1 MTVSAAPATIAY
13 GAQDTLSV
21 TGLPG
26 GATGTVTFTSGSTTL
41 CVATLP
47 ATSCPTSVTLPP
59 GTYNVT
65 ATYSGDG
72 NYNSTTAT
80 TLFTV
85 TKAIISMSESAAPAT
100 IVHGA
105 TDTLSAF
112 GLPAGATG
120 TLTFTSGNTLCVAT
134 LPATSCRT
142 AASLSP
148 ATYNVTASYS
158 GDANY
163 SATIATG
170 AQFTVIKANT
180 AMTVTVSPSQISA
193 GSSVLLSVSGLP
205 VDTFGTVTFTS
216 GGLVLC
222 TATLSATSCT
232 TSVTLP
238 AGTYPVQA
246 TYSGDG
252 NYNGSTA
259 AGIGQD
265 GVFSVIDAM
274 TTPAVGSGPM
284 GQKALL
290 GTFLVIVGTCLVGVS
305 RRRSRQSAII

>member
-1 MTVSAAPATIAY
+1 
-13 GAQDTLSV
+13 
-21 TGLPG
+21 
-26 GATGTVTFTSGSTTL
+26 
-41 CVATLP
+41 VA
-47 ATSCPTSVTLPP
+47 
-59 GTYNVT
+59 
-65 ATYSGDG
+65 
-72 NYNSTTAT
+72 
-80 TLFTV
+80 
-85 TKAIISMSESAAPAT
+85 
-100 IVHGA
+100 
-105 TDTLSAF
+105 
-112 GLPAGATG
+112 
-120 TLTFTSGNTLCVAT
+120 
-134 LPATSCRT
+134 
-142 AASLSP
+142 
-148 ATYNVTASYS
+148 
-158 GDANY
+158 
-163 SATIATG
+163 
-170 AQFTVIKANT
+170 
-180 AMTVTVSPSQISA
+180 
-193 GSSVLLSVSGLP
+193 
-205 VDTFGTVTFTS
+205 FTS